1 MPAVALTAGIVVG
14 NRWGVTAT
22 WWMVLFV
29 AIVTTVVLW
38 RWPATQSAA
47 LLLAVAA
54 LGALR
59 AATVSERHH
68 RVTWP
73 DGYVSYEAV
82 IVGETAEKAKTIAAD
97 IILARDGRKVKCYI
111 AKDSAS
117 RRLQVGD
124 RLRLQSR
131 ITNNSDWR
139 RGTFDYRRYLEI
151 NGFAGQAFVSAD
163 DWQLLSS
170 PDGNVRSSAAQ
181 PTGSDSN
188 AWQGL
193 SLWQRTKLRF
203 MTARHRLLQRYRQT
217 GAADDEYA
225 VVAAMTLGDK
235 SAMTQELKEV
245 YSVSGASHVLALS
258 GLHLGIIY
266 AVLSILV
273 VSRRLRGVAQ
283 GLIVIAIWAFALL
296 VGLPTSVVR
305 AAVMISVFALLS
317 LAHRNR
323 MSLNALALAA
333 LLILIVSPD
342 SLFDVGFQMSFCA
355 MLAILL
361 LQPPLEGLVSQ
372 QFLLDHPLLRWA
384 WGLATVSVAAQVG
397 VAPLIAYYFGRFATY
412 FLITNFIVIPAAT
425 VVLALAMATLLIPAV
440 GSLLVAVVKG
450 LNASLGY
457 IATTLPHASIEGL
470 HPTALQVALTYVVI
484 LSVYLIIKI
493 YAKHA

>member
-1 MPAVALTAGIVVG
+1 
-14 NRWGVTAT
+14 
-22 WWMVLFV
+22 
-29 AIVTTVVLW
+29 
-38 RWPATQSAA
+38 
-47 LLLAVAA
+47 
-54 LGALR
+54 
-59 AATVSERHH
+59 
-68 RVTWP
+68 
-73 DGYVSYEAV
+73 
-82 IVGETAEKAKTIAAD
+82 
-97 IILARDGRKVKCYI
+97 
-111 AKDSAS
+111 
-117 RRLQVGD
+117 
-124 RLRLQSR
+124 
-131 ITNNSDWR
+131 
-139 RGTFDYRRYLEI
+139 
-151 NGFAGQAFVSAD
+151 
-163 DWQLLSS
+163 
-170 PDGNVRSSAAQ
+170 
-181 PTGSDSN
+181 
-188 AWQGL
+188 
-193 SLWQRTKLRF
+193 
-203 MTARHRLLQRYRQT
+203 
-217 GAADDEYA
+217 
-225 VVAAMTLGDK
+225 
-235 SAMTQELKEV
+235 MTQELKEV

-342 SLFDVGFQMSFCA
+342 SLFDVGFQLSFCA

-425 VVLALAMATLLIPAV
+425 VVLALAMASLLIPAM

-470 HPTALQVALTYVVI
+470 APTALQVALTYVVI